1 MSSIVRPSRSRLLQ
15 LITAMLPYAA
25 LILIFVGM
33 GVRDLIR
40 ESHVN
45 SDGVHDTPAIFCT
58 QQNLSSLA
66 RECAPIIV
74 AAAGMTLVILT
85 GGIDLSAGSIMGVSS
100 AVACLAANRF
110 QNPALGMLCGV
121 GAGLLCGVLNGTLV
135 IGLRVQSFIVT
146 LGMLMSLRG
155 ITRLLNKNSS
165 VYIGDGIIDKATSSA
180 LLANFKWLSGN
191 IPGVG
196 VPWFLLVAIA
206 AVVVL
211 GIVLNYTRLGR
222 RLYAVGSN
230 EEAAR
235 LSGVRVGPTKL
246 VAYAIAGMT
255 AGMAGVMNATR
266 LGGSTPQTGESKE
279 LTIIAAVVIGG
290 TSLLGGQGTIAGCVL
305 GTVLMQAL
313 SSACTSLRLD
323 DSYQMVIIG
332 LFLVGAA
339 AIDLLRHEKA
349 S

>member
-1 MSSIVRPSRSRLLQ
+1 
-15 LITAMLPYAA
+15 
-25 LILIFVGM
+25 
-33 GVRDLIR
+33 
-40 ESHVN
+40 
-45 SDGVHDTPAIFCT
+45 
-58 QQNLSSLA
+58 
-66 RECAPIIV
+66 
-74 AAAGMTLVILT
+74 
-85 GGIDLSAGSIMGVSS
+85 
-100 AVACLAANRF
+100 
-110 QNPALGMLCGV
+110 
-121 GAGLLCGVLNGTLV
+121 
-135 IGLRVQSFIVT
+135 
-146 LGMLMSLRG
+146 LMSLRG